1 MAAPKILT
9 CTCCGAEI
17 TAPQFFNGKPY
28 GWTCIKK
35 VNPAAKQV
43 KVVYV
48 TVEVSGVF
56 AYSTNANITADVL
69 TTGTFGYSPMLV
81 IKHNGK
87 KAYINCSGATV
98 AFVQDGTMFVEER
111 AYKAAIAKL

>member
-1 MAAPKILT
+1 MKILT

-43 KVVYV
+43 KLKFVA
-48 TVEVSGVF
+48 VEKVEIVRQRAGRSVM
-56 AYSTNANITADVL
+56 YIWVD
-69 TTGTFGYSPMLV
+69 
-81 IKHNGK
+81 GK
-87 KAYINCSGATV
+87 KLFKDV
-98 AFVQDGTMFVEER
+98 AESQMCEQNGQVFIREDVFG
-111 AYKAAIAKL
+111 K